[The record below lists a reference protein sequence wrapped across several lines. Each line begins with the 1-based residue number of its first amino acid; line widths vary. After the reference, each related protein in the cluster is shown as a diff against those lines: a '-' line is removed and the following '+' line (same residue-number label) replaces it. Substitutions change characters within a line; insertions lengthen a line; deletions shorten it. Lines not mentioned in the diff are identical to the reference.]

1 MLYWGNVGVRLG
13 LYWGNIGVI
22 LGFESPISR
31 LYGIPI
37 GAVFE
42 AFSDVLAD
50 PGSVIGEFRV

>member
-1 MLYWGNVGVRLG
+1 MLG
-13 LYWGNIGVI
+13 LDWGYIGEI